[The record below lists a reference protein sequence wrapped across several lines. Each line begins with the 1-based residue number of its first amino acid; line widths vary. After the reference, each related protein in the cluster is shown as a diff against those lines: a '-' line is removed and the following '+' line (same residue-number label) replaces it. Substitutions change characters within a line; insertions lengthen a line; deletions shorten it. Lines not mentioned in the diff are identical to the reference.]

1 MSFIIFTIQLVLN
14 TLKENIST
22 GEKDCKELNYNQ
34 KRVEGEN
41 VLPTVSDGVGLG
53 KMIC

>member
-1 MSFIIFTIQLVLN
+1 MKHIEGKYLN
-14 TLKENIST
+14 WK
-22 GEKDCKELNYNQ
+22 KDCKELNYNQ
-34 KRVEGEN
+34 KRVEGGN